1 MTVQQKL
8 RGTGVALVTPFAK
21 DGSIDFTALGK
32 VIDYV
37 INGGVEYLI
46 TLGTTGETPTLSK
59 EEKIAII
66 EFTFS
71 HTADRVPIIVGVG
84 GNNTAEVINDLKKFP
99 LDKALAILSV
109 VPFYNKP
116 SQEGIYQHYKTIAA
130 VSPKPVI
137 LYNVPGRTGRNMSA
151 ATTIRLAKDCPNVVG
166 LKEASG
172 DMAHCM
178 DILRDV
184 PSDFIVVSGDDLLA
198 LSQIACGM
206 QGVISV
212 AANAYPTAFSNMV
225 RACLAGDFVKAK
237 AVNDPLI
244 EAYDIMFAENN
255 PSGVKAFMHQMG
267 LLENEVRLP
276 LVPLSEPVHSRVKAF
291 LSKF

>member
-8 RGTGVALVTPFAK
+8 RGTGVALITPFAK

-32 VIDYV
+32 VIDHV

-46 TLGTTGETPTLSK
+46 ILGTTGEAPTLSK

-66 EFTFS
+66 TFTFS
-71 HTADRVPIIVGVG
+71 HNAGRVPIVVGIG
-84 GNNTAEVINDLKKFP
+84 GNNTAEVIRDLQNFP
-99 LDKALAILSV
+99 LDEALAVLSV
-109 VPFYNKP
+109 APFYNKP
-116 SQEGIYQHYKTIAA
+116 SQEGIYQHYKAVAA
-130 VSPKPVI
+130 ASPKPVI

-151 ATTIRLAKDCPNVVG
+151 ATSIRLAKDCPNVVG

-172 DMAHCM
+172 DMAQCM
-178 DILRDV
+178 DILRDA
-184 PSDFIVVSGDDLLA
+184 PSNFIVVSGDDLLA
-198 LSQIACGM
+198 LSQIASGM

-225 RACLAGDFVKAK
+225 RACLTGDFVKAK
-237 AVNDPLI
+237 AINDPLI
-244 EAYDIMFAENN
+244 EVYDMMFTENN
-255 PSGVKAFMHQMG
+255 PAGVKAFMHQMG

-276 LVPLSEPVHSRVKAF
+276 LVPLSEPVYNRVKTY
-291 LSKF
+291 LSK

>member
-1 MTVQQKL
+1 MKVQHQL

-21 DGSIDFTALGK
+21 EGNVDFTALGK
-32 VIDYV
+32 VIDHV
-37 INGGVEYLI
+37 IKGGIDYLI
-46 TLGTTGETPTLSK
+46 TLGTTGEAPTLSK

-71 HTADRVPIIVGVG
+71 HTAGRIPIIVGVG
-84 GNNTAEVINDLKKFP
+84 GNNTAEVISDLQTFP
-99 LDKALAILSV
+99 LAQALAVLSV
-109 VPFYNKP
+109 APFYNKP
-116 SQEGIYQHYKTIAA
+116 SQEGIYQHYKAVAA
-130 VSPKPVI
+130 ASPKPLI

-151 ATTIRLAKDCPNVVG
+151 ATSVRLAKDCPNVVG

-172 DMAHCM
+172 DMAQCM
-178 DILRDV
+178 DILRDA
-184 PSDFIVVSGDDLLA
+184 PSNFVVISGDDLLA
-198 LSQIACGM
+198 LPQIACGM

-212 AANAYPTAFSNMV
+212 AANAYPLEFSNMV

-237 AVNDPLI
+237 AMNDPLI
-244 EAYDIMFAENN
+244 EVYDMMFTENN

-276 LVPLSEPVHSRVKAF
+276 LVPLSEPIYSRVKKY
-291 LSKF
+291 LSK

>member
-1 MTVQQKL
+1 MTVQQQL

-32 VIDYV
+32 VIDHV

-71 HTADRVPIIVGVG
+71 HTAGRVPVIVGVG
-84 GNNTAEVINDLKKFP
+84 GNNTAEVISDLQKFP
-99 LDKALAILSV
+99 LSEALAVLSV
-109 VPFYNKP
+109 SPFYNKP
-116 SQEGIYQHYKTIAA
+116 SQEGIYQHYKTIAEA
-130 VSPKPVI
+130 SPKPVI
-137 LYNVPGRTGRNMSA
+137 LYNVPGRTGRNMTA
-151 ATTIRLAKDCPNVVG
+151 ATTIRLANDCPNVVG

-172 DMAHCM
+172 DMAQCM
-178 DILRDV
+178 EILRDA
-184 PSDFIVVSGDDLLA
+184 PSNFVVMSGDDLLA
-198 LSQIACGM
+198 LPQIACGM

-212 AANAYPTAFSNMV
+212 AANAYPLEFSNMV

-237 AVNDPLI
+237 TINDPLI
-244 EAYDIMFAENN
+244 EAYDMMFAENN

-267 LLENEVRLP
+267 LLENQVRLP
-276 LVPLSEPVHSRVKAF
+276 LVPLSEPIHSRVKTY
-291 LSKF
+291 LSKS

>member
-1 MTVQQKL
+1 MTIQHQL

-21 DGSIDFTALGK
+21 DGSVDFTALGK
-32 VIDYV
+32 VIDHV
-37 INGGVEYLI
+37 IKGGVDYLI
-46 TLGTTGETPTLSK
+46 TLGTTGETATLSK

-84 GNNTAEVINDLKKFP
+84 GNNTAEVINDLQKFP
-99 LDKALAILSV
+99 LAKALAVLSV
-109 VPFYNKP
+109 SPFYNKP
-116 SQEGIYQHYKTIAA
+116 SQEGIYQHYKAVAA
-130 VSPKPVI
+130 ASPKPVI

-151 ATTIRLAKDCPNVVG
+151 ATSIRLAKDCPNVVG

-172 DMAHCM
+172 DMAQCM
-178 DILRDV
+178 DILRDA
-184 PSDFIVVSGDDLLA
+184 PSNFVVISGDDLLA
-198 LSQIACGM
+198 LSQIASGM

-225 RACLAGDFVKAK
+225 RACLSGDFVKAK
-237 AVNDPLI
+237 VINDPLI
-244 EAYDIMFAENN
+244 EVYDMMFTENN
-255 PSGVKAFMHQMG
+255 PAGVKAFMHQMG

-276 LVPLSEPVHSRVKAF
+276 LVPLSEPVYNRVKTY
-291 LSKF
+291 LSK

>member
-1 MTVQQKL
+1 MTVQQQL

-21 DGSIDFTALGK
+21 DGSIDFAALGK
-32 VIDYV
+32 VIDHV
-37 INGGVEYLI
+37 IKGGVEYLI

-59 EEKIAII
+59 EEKVAVI

-71 HTADRVPIIVGVG
+71 HTAGRLPIIVGVG
-84 GNNTAEVINDLKKFP
+84 GNNTAEVISDLQKLP
-99 LDKALAILSV
+99 LDKALAVLSAA
-109 VPFYNKP
+109 PYYNKP
-116 SQEGIYQHYKTIAA
+116 SQEGIYQHYKAVAA
-130 VSPKPVI
+130 ASPKPVI

-151 ATTIRLAKDCPNVVG
+151 ATIIRLANDCPNVVG

-172 DMAHCM
+172 DMAQCM
-178 DILRDV
+178 DILRDAPANFV
-184 PSDFIVVSGDDLLA
+184 VVSGDDLLA
-198 LSQIACGM
+198 LPQIACGM

-212 AANAYPTAFSNMV
+212 AANAYPSEFSNMV

-237 AVNDPLI
+237 AINDPLI

-255 PSGVKAFMHQMG
+255 PSGVKAFMHKMG

-276 LVPLSEPVHSRVKAF
+276 VVPLSEPVYSRVKTYLA
-291 LSKF
+291 K

>member
-1 MTVQQKL
+1 MTIQQQL

-21 DGSIDFTALGK
+21 DGSVDFNALGK
-32 VIDYV
+32 VIDHV
-37 INGGVEYLI
+37 IIGGVDYLI

-71 HTADRVPIIVGVG
+71 HTADRIPIIVGVG
-84 GNNTAEVINDLKKFP
+84 GNNTAEVISDLQKLP
-99 LDKALAILSV
+99 LAKALAVLSV
-109 VPFYNKP
+109 APFYNKP
-116 SQEGIYQHYKTIAA
+116 SQEGIYQHYKTVAA
-130 VSPKPVI
+130 ASPKPII
-137 LYNVPGRTGRNMSA
+137 LYNVPGRTGQNMSA

-172 DMAHCM
+172 DMAQCM
-178 DILRDV
+178 HILRDA
-184 PSDFIVVSGDDLLA
+184 PSNFVVISGDDLLA
-198 LSQIACGM
+198 LPQIACGM

-212 AANAYPTAFSNMV
+212 AANAYPLAFSNMV

-237 AVNDPLI
+237 AIHDPLI
-244 EAYDIMFAENN
+244 EAYDMMFAENN

-276 LVPLSEPVHSRVKAF
+276 IVPLSEPLYSRVKTY
-291 LSKF
+291 LSA